1 VVDLFGGSGSTLMA
15 AEQMNRKACL
25 MELDPK
31 YASVIVRRYYQY
43 FVEYK
48 NSSANVD
55 DEIYVIRQGKRIN
68 YSEIAVQI

>member
-1 VVDLFGGSGSTLMA
+1 MGQVIWLP
-15 AEQMNRKACL
+15 AEKRLTRILVNGL
-25 MELDPK
+25 
-31 YASVIVRRYYQY
+31 YQY